1 MSAIS
6 DAEFYLS
13 SFGHCHHD
21 PLASKKII
29 EDLLKELKQRER
41 EAKDYADGWAAF
53 YKLRKEMAEQMF
65 GRGRLKDMVE
75 ASK

>member
-53 YKLRKEMAEQMF
+53 YKLRKEVAEQMF
-65 GRGRLKDMVE
+65 GRDRLKNIVE
-75 ASK
+75 AAK

>member
-53 YKLRKEMAEQMF
+53 YRLRKEVAEQMF
-65 GRGRLKDMVE
+65 GRGRLKNLVE

>member
-1 MSAIS
+1 MTPIES
-6 DAEFYLS
+6 AEFYLS

-53 YKLRKEMAEQMF
+53 YKLRKEVAEQMF
-65 GRGRLKDMVE
+65 GRGRLKDMVVP
-75 ASK
+75 AK